1 VTTLLDRAVTLL
13 AALAPVLGGA
23 AAAMWLPRKRGRL
36 FRVLGGF
43 VASSSSVIV
52 LIIVLGSAGALTRD
66 ALAVALAALSAASL
80 WVLSFRTVGSGSPVE
95 PDENDP
101 ADRDVPLLDVPPAG
115 MTSPLSPKKNGFPA
129 GAFLP
134 GPAEFRE
141 TRDLPASPLAFT
153 ERVKTFTVVFVGLL
167 ALQVLALVAYAG
179 WRHPPLA
186 YDALMYHLVFPA
198 EWIRQ
203 RQLVLVP
210 TVFTAPANSYFP
222 CNAEATFAYL
232 MLAAG
237 GERLVNLAQMPFLM
251 AGAAALAG
259 IARRCGLGWRAC
271 ALAGCVFAV
280 MPEAAS
286 QAGSALVDVDFA
298 SGVLLAIFFTLE
310 FAATGSR
317 AAVALAGASL
327 GLVAGTKSLG
337 LVFAA
342 ILGLLVALAAR
353 MSRSTR
359 RSAIAADLGIAAVC
373 SLPLGAFWYVRNWG
387 ITGNPLFPLD
397 LTLGKMAIFRGVHG
411 QTEMFQSHFHVPP
424 AGAVLNVLARLWGPS
439 HDLSGF
445 LGLRVQVPALLLLLA
460 IALGFGVRRLLA
472 RSGERLLIGALLVLP
487 ALMLAVFAVVNPYN
501 TQYRFLLAA
510 VGLSLL
516 PLAAASEMAGVGGAV
531 FSLACGA
538 VVVDLLAQWGR
549 QDPRMEVFRFPWLL
563 MIAIAAPGAAPVF
576 ILHDRNI
583 LSRIRRAA
591 GIVMRPLTV
600 TLAISLALAVS
611 VLAAY
616 QPLVRLSYSANA
628 GASIDGQRARVWQ
641 FVRDLPGRRVVAYTG
656 LNQPYPFYGPELSNA
671 VHYVAVDGRQNF
683 NLHEYWRILGPESGL
698 QPRRSYK
705 PAYERQQP
713 SRQKWL
719 EGIEALGVDT
729 LVVSRFSRWDREEYS
744 HDPDGFPWE
753 NGWARSL
760 PERFRLVLRTADL
773 RVYEVIKVRN

>member
-1 VTTLLDRAVTLL
+1 
-13 AALAPVLGGA
+13 
-23 AAAMWLPRKRGRL
+23 
-36 FRVLGGF
+36 
-43 VASSSSVIV
+43 
-52 LIIVLGSAGALTRD
+52 
-66 ALAVALAALSAASL
+66 
-80 WVLSFRTVGSGSPVE
+80 
-95 PDENDP
+95 
-101 ADRDVPLLDVPPAG
+101 
-115 MTSPLSPKKNGFPA
+115 
-129 GAFLP
+129 
-134 GPAEFRE
+134 
-141 TRDLPASPLAFT
+141 
-153 ERVKTFTVVFVGLL
+153 
-167 ALQVLALVAYAG
+167 
-179 WRHPPLA
+179 
-186 YDALMYHLVFPA
+186 
-198 EWIRQ
+198 
-203 RQLVLVP
+203 
-210 TVFTAPANSYFP
+210 
-222 CNAEATFAYL
+222 
-232 MLAAG
+232 
-237 GERLVNLAQMPFLM
+237 
-251 AGAAALAG
+251 
-259 IARRCGLGWRAC
+259 
-271 ALAGCVFAV
+271 
-280 MPEAAS
+280 
-286 QAGSALVDVDFA
+286 
-298 SGVLLAIFFTLE
+298 
-310 FAATGSR
+310 
-317 AAVALAGASL
+317 
-327 GLVAGTKSLG
+327 
-337 LVFAA
+337 
-342 ILGLLVALAAR
+342 
-353 MSRSTR
+353 
-359 RSAIAADLGIAAVC
+359 
-373 SLPLGAFWYVRNWG
+373 
-387 ITGNPLFPLD
+387 
-397 LTLGKMAIFRGVHG
+397 
-411 QTEMFQSHFHVPP
+411 
-424 AGAVLNVLARLWGPS
+424 
-439 HDLSGF
+439 
-445 LGLRVQVPALLLLLA
+445 
-460 IALGFGVRRLLA
+460 
-472 RSGERLLIGALLVLP
+472 
-487 ALMLAVFAVVNPYN
+487 
-501 TQYRFLLAA
+501 
-510 VGLSLL
+510 
-516 PLAAASEMAGVGGAV
+516 MAGVGGAV

-671 VHYVAVDGRQNF
+671 VYYVAVDGRQNF